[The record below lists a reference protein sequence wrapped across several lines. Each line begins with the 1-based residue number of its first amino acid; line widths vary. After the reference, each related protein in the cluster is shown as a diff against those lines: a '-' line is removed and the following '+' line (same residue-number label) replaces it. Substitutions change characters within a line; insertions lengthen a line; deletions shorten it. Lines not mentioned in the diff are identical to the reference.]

1 MRSLNRQRLA
11 VAWIIYRKSEQSSV
25 PTPVEVAERERIFER
40 FGTIRDIDTH
50 EQLGHCTIGS
60 SLSGILRDPVPSE
73 LPELFQ
79 QEQYLIW
86 FDQHCLLRG
95 TGNTGTPHSGGI
107 RRIHICLKEGYTL
120 SDQFKAWVH
129 ATEVCRI
136 GFRIHDS
143 AKLDRAVAL
152 DIIRTAYE
160 AATVHLADFTTKLH
174 SAGWN
179 PGDYAL
185 MTGSPTAVVT
195 LVSSDAKEDKKSQ

>member
-1 MRSLNRQRLA
+1 M
-11 VAWIIYRKSEQSSV
+11 
-25 PTPVEVAERERIFER
+25 
-40 FGTIRDIDTH
+40 IRDVDTH
-50 EQLGHCTIGS
+50 EQVGHCTIGS
-60 SLSGILRDPVPSE
+60 ALSGILRDPVPSE

-95 TGNTGTPHSGGI
+95 TGNAETPYSAGV

-120 SDQFKAWVH
+120 NDQFKAWVH
-129 ATEVCRI
+129 AAEVCRI
-136 GFRIHDS
+136 AFRMHGS
-143 AKLDRAVAL
+143 ANLHGAVAL

-160 AATVHLADFTTKLH
+160 AATVHLADFTTKLQ

-185 MTGSPTAVVT
+185 MSGSPAAVVL
-195 LVSSDAKEDKKSQ
+195 LVASTATDMKEDKKSQ